1 MHILVPGQLIGAG
14 ERFVAPWLRA
24 RVGARTRMRTQLGT
38 GHQPRRCGN
47 KERRPTCFDRFDDSA
62 KALSQYEH
70 LKGLWPLC
78 VRLWIVSAPVM
89 ANDLPQPGKSQ
100 T

>member
-1 MHILVPGQLIGAG
+1 MHVLVPRQLVRPR
-14 ERFVAPWLRA
+14 ERLIAPGLCARVRA
-24 RVGARTRMRTQLGT
+24 RSCMRAQLEGGQCHQWDEKGC
-38 GHQPRRCGN
+38 GH
-47 KERRPTCFDRFDDSA
+47 TCLDRFDDSA
-62 KALSQYEH
+62 NALSQYEH

-89 ANDLPQPGKSQ
+89 ANDFPQPGKSQ